1 MAVPA
6 MRTGTGVVA
15 EDKNAEDE
23 DENAKDENSFLM
35 LPYLPSARLLQPN
48 VISDNNAAGQRR

>member
-1 MAVPA
+1 MVIPA

-23 DENAKDENSFLM
+23 NAKDENSFLM
-35 LPYLPSARLLQPN
+35 LPYLPSVRLLQPN